1 MTLLDEVD
9 DKTRSEIAVDPR
21 VGTHARVL
29 AIWDGGYASCFLPTS
44 GKVVL
49 GRSLNADLTI
59 SSNSVSREHAV
70 IRAGLPPTIEDL
82 GSSNGTRVDGQRLVP
97 GQSVPLTPGRVVE
110 FGNAL
115 VVLQEGPAQSEPV
128 SSPREL
134 GGLTVAPPSRT
145 EGKMDRLYRLVDLVA
160 TGTLSVILQGETG
173 VGKEVTAKRIHQRSA
188 RAEQPFLKINCA
200 AFAESMVESEL
211 FGHERG
217 AFTGAVQAKAGLL
230 EAASGGTV
238 LLDEVAE
245 LSLPMQAKLLRAVGN
260 AEVLRIGSLKPRAI
274 DVRFIAA
281 TNGDFNE
288 LIARGAFRSDLYF
301 RLNGICLT
309 IPPLREREREILPLA
324 REFAAESSA
333 RLAVP
338 TPSFSPPA
346 LSWLERY
353 PWPGNIRELRSVVD
367 RAVLLAQGG
376 TLEVEHLQV
385 DAEFSGGAL
394 RAPGSPLAEPVLVR
408 DLRPA
413 EPGHLGVPASIAGG
427 PAGEKLRDELDRLE
441 RDRIVDAIA
450 RCRGNQTKAADL
462 LGISRRAL
470 LHRLDAYGLPRP
482 RKGV

>member
-1 MTLLDEVD
+1 
-9 DKTRSEIAVDPR
+9 
-21 VGTHARVL
+21 
-29 AIWDGGYASCFLPTS
+29 
-44 GKVVL
+44 
-49 GRSLNADLTI
+49 
-59 SSNSVSREHAV
+59 
-70 IRAGLPPTIEDL
+70 
-82 GSSNGTRVDGQRLVP
+82 
-97 GQSVPLTPGRVVE
+97 
-110 FGNAL
+110 
-115 VVLQEGPAQSEPV
+115 
-128 SSPREL
+128 
-134 GGLTVAPPSRT
+134 
-145 EGKMDRLYRLVDLVA
+145 
-160 TGTLSVILQGETG
+160 
-173 VGKEVTAKRIHQRSA
+173 
-188 RAEQPFLKINCA
+188 
-200 AFAESMVESEL
+200 MVESEL

-281 TNGDFNE
+281 TNGDFND
-288 LIARGAFRSDLYF
+288 LIARGAFRADLYF

-309 IPPLREREREILPLA
+309 IPPLREREREILPLS

-333 RLAVP
+333 RLGIP
-338 TPSFSPPA
+338 TPSFSMAA

-376 TLEVEHLQV
+376 TLEVDHLQV

-394 RAPGSPLAEPVLVR
+394 RSAGGVLAEPVLVR

-413 EPGHLGVPASIAGG
+413 EQPSPLGAPASIAPP